1 MTKIL
6 IFSSLIFTLFLDCS
20 SVRDNEVEFTKNFL
34 GGKLDSISFDGSK
47 YKAFIKPA
55 FEPVNESP
63 YFAFKVRSKKK
74 QLIKLVLNYGNYKH
88 RYVPKLSYD
97 RINWTPINSKDLFLN
112 KDSGEVILNIVVS
125 NKSLF
130 IAAQEVNSTVDNKKW
145 INKQFLKSTLHK
157 IDTIGFTPNNN
168 PLVVLQSNE
177 NLKKAIVIV
186 ARQHPPEIPGG
197 TFAFNSFYETF
208 FDKDYLSE
216 KFRKQYNIISFPMPN
231 PDGVDSGYWRHNSNG
246 VDLNRDWIE
255 FTQPETKAI
264 KQFLESKV
272 SLGLKIEFAI
282 DFHTSY
288 SGPYLLTLDS
298 LNQDLSK
305 GLTKKWINNINSKS
319 SFLVEERKRSQKLP
333 YCYNYFFNQFNSEAV
348 TYEEG
353 DEINRDT
360 IKKRARVYAKQL
372 INTLL
377 N

>member
-1 MTKIL
+1 
-6 IFSSLIFTLFLDCS
+6 
-20 SVRDNEVEFTKNFL
+20 
-34 GGKLDSISFDGSK
+34 
-47 YKAFIKPA
+47 
-55 FEPVNESP
+55 
-63 YFAFKVRSKKK
+63 
-74 QLIKLVLNYGNYKH
+74 
-88 RYVPKLSYD
+88 
-97 RINWTPINSKDLFLN
+97 
-112 KDSGEVILNIVVS
+112 
-125 NKSLF
+125 
-130 IAAQEVNSTVDNKKW
+130 
-145 INKQFLKSTLHK
+145 
-157 IDTIGFTPNNN
+157 
-168 PLVVLQSNE
+168 
-177 NLKKAIVIV
+177 
-186 ARQHPPEIPGG
+186 
-197 TFAFNSFYETF
+197 
-208 FDKDYLSE
+208 
-216 KFRKQYNIISFPMPN
+216 MPN

-298 LNQDLSK
+298 FNQDLSK

>member
-1 MTKIL
+1 M
-6 IFSSLIFTLFLDCS
+6 
-20 SVRDNEVEFTKNFL
+20 

-97 RINWTPINSKDLFLN
+97 RINWAPISSKDLFLN
-112 KDSGEVILNIVVS
+112 KESGELTLNIVVS
-125 NKSLF
+125 NKPLF

-208 FDKDYLSE
+208 LIK
-216 KFRKQYNIISFPMPN
+216 IIFQKN
-231 PDGVDSGYWRHNSNG
+231 
-246 VDLNRDWIE
+246 
-255 FTQPETKAI
+255 
-264 KQFLESKV
+264 
-272 SLGLKIEFAI
+272 LG
-282 DFHTSY
+282 
-288 SGPYLLTLDS
+288 
-298 LNQDLSK
+298 
-305 GLTKKWINNINSKS
+305 NN
-319 SFLVEERKRSQKLP
+319 
-333 YCYNYFFNQFNSEAV
+333 
-348 TYEEG
+348 T
-353 DEINRDT
+353 T
-360 IKKRARVYAKQL
+360 
-372 INTLL
+372 
-377 N
+377 

>member
-20 SVRDNEVEFTKNFL
+20 SVRDNKVEFTKNFL

-74 QLIKLVLNYGNYKH
+74 QLIKLILNYGNYKH
-88 RYVPKLSYD
+88 RYMPKLSYD
-97 RINWTPINSKDLFLN
+97 RINWAPISSKDLFLN
-112 KDSGEVILNIVVS
+112 KESGEVILNIVVS
-125 NKSLF
+125 NKPLF
-130 IAAQEVNSTVDNKKW
+130 VAAQEVNSTVDNKKW

-246 VDLNRDWIE
+246 VDLNRDWIK

-282 DFHTSY
+282 EQHS
-288 SGPYLLTLDS
+288 SILKVIPKEEIEVQKKLD
-298 LNQDLSK
+298 
-305 GLTKKWINNINSKS
+305 
-319 SFLVEERKRSQKLP
+319 
-333 YCYNYFFNQFNSEAV
+333 V
-348 TYEEG
+348 TRQWDY
-353 DEINRDT
+353 
-360 IKKRARVYAKQL
+360 
-372 INTLL
+372 
-377 N
+377 

>member
-1 MTKIL
+1 MGT
-6 IFSSLIFTLFLDCS
+6 
-20 SVRDNEVEFTKNFL
+20 
-34 GGKLDSISFDGSK
+34 
-47 YKAFIKPA
+47 
-55 FEPVNESP
+55 
-63 YFAFKVRSKKK
+63 
-74 QLIKLVLNYGNYKH
+74 
-88 RYVPKLSYD
+88 
-97 RINWTPINSKDLFLN
+97 INSKDLFLN
-112 KDSGEVILNIVVS
+112 KESGEAILNIVVS
-125 NKSLF
+125 NKPLF

-197 TFAFNSFYETF
+197 LLLLIRFMKL
-208 FDKDYLSE
+208 FDKDHLSE

-298 LNQDLSK
+298 LNQTHL
-305 GLTKKWINNINSKS
+305 
-319 SFLVEERKRSQKLP
+319 
-333 YCYNYFFNQFNSEAV
+333 
-348 TYEEG
+348 
-353 DEINRDT
+353 
-360 IKKRARVYAKQL
+360 RV
-372 INTLL
+372 
-377 N
+377 